1 MVFKIKNMELNFI
14 LKIGGDDMKILKPFV
29 FALGFVPAIFY
40 FSITLMLLFNSI
52 AFLTLIPA
60 IIISMCLILAP
71 IYLVKDNQAKW
82 IGFIAVGIIVISLF
96 IEAVSPYAFSSSFSA
111 GMGIAALLFFAFYY
125 FIQKMFQKVISAR

>member
-40 FSITLMLLFNSI
+40 FSITLMFLFNSI

-96 IEAVSPYAFSSSFSA
+96 IEAVFPYAFSSSFSA
-111 GMGIAALLFFAFYY
+111 GMGIAALLFFTLYY
-125 FIQKMFQKVISAR
+125 FIQKKC